1 MGRLHIHLGALTLGF
16 ALALTVPA
24 CQDDTLVA
32 VPDEGER
39 ACARPLSYGHWED
52 GTLRAIGE
60 ARHVCL
66 CMTKAEYESKS
77 RIAELNEALLADC
90 ELDAAQYDFDWNDC
104 EQDFASNEWVGE
116 SGERIT
122 WPTTTGVVNP
132 PGATLS
138 CR

>member
-1 MGRLHIHLGALTLGF
+1 MGRLHIHVRALTLGF
-16 ALALTVPA
+16 ALTMAA
-24 CQDDTLVA
+24 CQDDTVVV

-39 ACARPLSYGHWED
+39 ACARPISSGHWED
-52 GTLRAIGE
+52 GTHRAVGTD
-60 ARHVCL
+60 RHVCL

-77 RIAELNEALLADC
+77 RISELNEALLEDC
-90 ELDAAQYDFDWNDC
+90 ELDAVQYGFDWNDC

-122 WPTTTGVVNP
+122 WPTTGVVNP
-132 PGATLS
+132 PGATLE